1 MPKFNLTIRRVW
13 HETFELEVEAATREE
28 AQHTGKTLVN
38 NDPNFREDRLD
49 PVETI
54 IECVEPAREK
64 RNGHSRS
71 RK

>member
-13 HETFELEVEAATREE
+13 HETFELEVEAATPDE
-28 AQHTGKTLVN
+28 AQRAGATLVN

-49 PVETI
+49 PFETI

-64 RNGHSRS
+64 RNGHRQKRS
-71 RK
+71 